1 MGIARTCQRCCA
13 VCERLGEAFMR
24 CGGPVYVALAG
35 SLIVGIAYCFVNV
48 ILPLSVDYA
57 SAIGLL
63 KAAAASFLMFNIM
76 FNYVMS
82 VRTDPGSP
90 TERDVQL
97 ACAEIGAGVRRFCEK
112 CKCPKPLYT
121 HHCAVCR
128 RCVLKMDHHC
138 PWVNNCVGHR
148 NYRYFYN
155 FLAWLWLGCLVI
167 CHAAYAAPELFR
179 SPPGAKRVVRSTT
192 NGQRTTTAQSPSP
205 FASDSQHSA
214 AMFSVLIAFSIFIA
228 MCLLWGWHVYLTFT
242 AQTSIDYYEFSARR
256 KAARARGER
265 WKNPHDNGW
274 KRNFQDAMDE
284 HGRYWW
290 FMWAMPRLRPHRG
303 SGVFAA
309 ID

>member
-1 MGIARTCQRCCA
+1 
-13 VCERLGEAFMR
+13 MR

-121 HHCAVCR
+121 HHC
-128 RCVLKMDHHC
+128 
-138 PWVNNCVGHR
+138 
-148 NYRYFYN
+148 
-155 FLAWLWLGCLVI
+155 CLL
-167 CHAAYAAPELFR
+167 Y
-179 SPPGAKRVVRSTT
+179 T
-192 NGQRTTTAQSPSP
+192 SPSP
-205 FASDSQHSA
+205 RD
-214 AMFSVLIAFSIFIA
+214 
-228 MCLLWGWHVYLTFT
+228 
-242 AQTSIDYYEFSARR
+242 
-256 KAARARGER
+256 
-265 WKNPHDNGW
+265 
-274 KRNFQDAMDE
+274 
-284 HGRYWW
+284 
-290 FMWAMPRLRPHRG
+290 
-303 SGVFAA
+303 
-309 ID
+309 